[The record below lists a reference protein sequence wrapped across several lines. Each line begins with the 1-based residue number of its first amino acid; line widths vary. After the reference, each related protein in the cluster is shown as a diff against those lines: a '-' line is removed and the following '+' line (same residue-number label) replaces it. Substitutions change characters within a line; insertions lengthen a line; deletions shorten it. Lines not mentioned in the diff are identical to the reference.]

1 MLNQIIEAISTAIH
15 TEFGDGYKC
24 YMESVEQG
32 LDEPCFL
39 IQCLNPAHEQFL
51 NRRYFRQNHFV
62 IQYFPQSKTEYQ
74 REINDVA
81 ERLYECLEYITLYDE
96 IAEANENK
104 PIRGSEMHFDTVD
117 GVLTFMV
124 DFNCFVIRAE
134 SNEAMETMESA
145 TIPTE

>member
-15 TEFGDGYKC
+15 AEFGDGYKC

-32 LDEPCFL
+32 LEEPCFF
-39 IQCLNPAHEQFL
+39 IQCLNPTHELFL

-62 IQYFPQSKTEYQ
+62 IQYFPQNTEYQ
-74 REINDVA
+74 RECNDVA

-96 IAEANENK
+96 VAEANENK
-104 PIRGSEMHFDTVD
+104 PIRGSEMHFETVN
-117 GVLTFMV
+117 GVLNFMV

-134 SNEAMETMESA
+134 SNEAMATMESV
-145 TIPTE
+145 TIPRE